1 LTARRSH
8 TGGGP
13 SLLDRLR
20 AAPQHVW
27 PGHAMSALVFRLT
40 RSRVGWWKDLLIA
53 LVVRLFRV
61 DLSEAAVP
69 RRRGFPTFNA
79 FFTRALVPGA
89 RPLPDDPRA
98 VACPVDGTVSQAG
111 EIGGGDDDDLQD
123 DDRIFQAKG
132 KGYSLTALLGGSARR
147 AAPFRGGSF
156 ATLYLSPR
164 DYHRI
169 HLPVD
174 GRLTETVYVPGRLFS
189 VDEATTRAVPGLFT
203 RNERL
208 AALFD
213 TAAGPMAVV
222 MVGAVMVAAIE
233 TVWAGLVTPPRRR
246 QVRATAH
253 PQRGDDAV
261 ELARGD
267 EIGRFN
273 MGSTVIVLFPPR
285 RVRWSPALA
294 PGARVL
300 MGQAIGEVTA
310 ETVSATAA
318 SAAERATGERSGER
332 SGTAPGVAVTAPG
345 DG

>member
-1 LTARRSH
+1 LTAH
-8 TGGGP
+8 PAAGP
-13 SLLDRLR
+13 SLVDRLR
-20 AAPQHVW
+20 AAPQYVW
-27 PGHAMSALVFRLT
+27 PGHLLSALVFRLT
-40 RSRVGWWKDLLIA
+40 RSRVGWWKNLLIA

-69 RRRGFPTFNA
+69 QRRGYPTFNA
-79 FFTRALVPGA
+79 FFTRALAPGA

-111 EIGGGDDDDLQD
+111 EIGG
-123 DDRIFQAKG
+123 DRIFQAKG
-132 KGYSLTALLGGSARR
+132 KDYSLNSLLGGSERR

-156 ATLYLSPR
+156 ATVYLSPR

-169 HLPVD
+169 HLPVN
-174 GRLTETVYVPGRLFS
+174 GRLSETVYVPGRLFS

-246 QVRATAH
+246 EVHATAH
-253 PQRGDDAV
+253 PAGGDGAV

-273 MGSTVIVLFPPR
+273 MGSTVILLFPPG
-285 RVRWSPALA
+285 RVRWSSAFT

-300 MGQAIGEVTA
+300 MGQVVGELSSEA
-310 ETVSATAA
+310 GAA
-318 SAAERATGERSGER
+318 QDVAAQAS
-332 SGTAPGVAVTAPG
+332 G